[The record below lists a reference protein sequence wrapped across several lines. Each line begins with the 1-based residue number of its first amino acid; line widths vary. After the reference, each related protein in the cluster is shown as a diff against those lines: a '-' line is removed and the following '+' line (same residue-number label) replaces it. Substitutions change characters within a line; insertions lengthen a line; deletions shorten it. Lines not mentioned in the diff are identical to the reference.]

1 MIRNPFALSGAIA
14 LTLLAAAACGRK
26 EEATPPAEPA
36 TPAATEP
43 VAPVAPAPAVAAT
56 PTTAAEFVPMV
67 ASANLFEL
75 ESSKLAEKM
84 GQTAA
89 VKDVAK
95 VIVVDHTKLATE
107 LAAAVKKAGLTV
119 TMPTA
124 LEGEAATEVA
134 DLRAAPAA
142 DFDAKY
148 LADQRTAHE
157 KAIAA
162 FQTYADTGDN
172 ADIKAFAAAALP
184 RLRAHLEA
192 VNKALAAPAAAP
204 AAAAAPAPAK
214 K

>member
-43 VAPVAPAPAVAAT
+43 VAPAAPAPAVAAT
-56 PTTAAEFVPMV
+56 PTTAAEFVPM
-67 ASANLFEL
+67 AAAANLFEI
-75 ESSKLAEKM
+75 ESSKVAEKM
-84 GQTAA
+84 GQSAA
-89 VKDVAK
+89 VKDLAK
-95 VIVVDHTKLATE
+95 KIIADHTKLGAE
-107 LAAAVKKAGLTV
+107 MQAAVKKAGLTV

-124 LEGEAATEVA
+124 LEGDMAAKVA
-134 DLRAAPAA
+134 DLKATPAA

-148 LADQRTAHE
+148 LEMQRDAHE

-162 FQTYADTGDN
+162 FQAFADNGDN
-172 ADIKAFAAAALP
+172 ADIKAVAAGALP
-184 RLRAHLEA
+184 TLRAHLEA
-192 VNKALAAPAAAP
+192 VNKAMAAP
-204 AAAAAPAPAK
+204 AAAPAPAK